1 MIDQAEISSQVQCS
15 WTVGKVISVTH
26 KSSWQ
31 VSDNNAWVKWYK
43 VTAKRSGVVGTKVV
57 AASSLSQV
65 PSLIV
70 DNKSGCSL
78 IGKVLGVEE
87 YTAPVFTDIP
97 SNDPQK
103 WKAVEWK
110 SVPSFSKM
118 EAATTAAEEIAS
130 PVQEPDIELKPTVP
144 TLLPDIKT
152 ACGCSPTSQT
162 LYFTAELS
170 RLVYLNEF
178 LQRNALKLPDQMT
191 LNYRQESKSW
201 QSQTHFSGQGTN
213 TDKERWDI
221 LLDWT
226 CSKDIAGDGWTLL
239 LLMRRRG
246 IQGNKTVTNSVTTVN
261 LPFPKKVN
269 CTATGLD
276 VTARIDLEKSLVTYI
291 DGTSASKAVVNDGI
305 GLFAG
310 GKTSDGH
317 YLLLA
322 LTDNTATSTQEKNFS
337 LASYLPAAQV

>member
-1 MIDQAEISSQVQCS
+1 
-15 WTVGKVISVTH
+15 
-26 KSSWQ
+26 
-31 VSDNNAWVKWYK
+31 
-43 VTAKRSGVVGTKVV
+43 
-57 AASSLSQV
+57 
-65 PSLIV
+65 
-70 DNKSGCSL
+70 
-78 IGKVLGVEE
+78 
-87 YTAPVFTDIP
+87 
-97 SNDPQK
+97 
-103 WKAVEWK
+103 
-110 SVPSFSKM
+110 
-118 EAATTAAEEIAS
+118 
-130 PVQEPDIELKPTVP
+130 
-144 TLLPDIKT
+144 
-152 ACGCSPTSQT
+152 
-162 LYFTAELS
+162 
-170 RLVYLNEF
+170 VYLNEF